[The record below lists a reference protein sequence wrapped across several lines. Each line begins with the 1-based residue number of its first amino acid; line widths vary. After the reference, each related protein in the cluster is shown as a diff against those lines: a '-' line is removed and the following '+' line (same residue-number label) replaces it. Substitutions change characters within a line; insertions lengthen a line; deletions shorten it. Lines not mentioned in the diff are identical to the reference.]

1 MSTLHSTEKKQTES
15 MKHRIFTIIQI
26 GQESDLVSRIF
37 DVFIVAVI
45 LVNILVLFMETFSE
59 LSSYQHVF
67 RIVEG
72 VTVFIFILEYILRLW
87 TSCYLYPN
95 MSKARA
101 VLRFIISFDG
111 VIELLTI
118 LPFFFLSGF
127 VAFRMLRVVRIFHLF
142 RINSHYDSFNVIR
155 TVLYSKKNQLLSSIF
170 IILVMIMASSLCM
183 YSAEHPAQPEVF
195 RNAFSGF
202 WWSVS
207 TLLTVGYGD
216 IYPITPLGQVMA
228 IIISFLGVLAVAI
241 PTGIISAGFV
251 EQYTDMQNS
260 NTPLGDINLQ
270 TVILDIDSAWLG
282 HTIQEIRDRYSMV
295 IVMARRGDT
304 SFAPNQDFIPQ
315 VGDVLIVFQE

>member
-170 IILVMIMASSLCM
+170 IILVMMMASSLCM
-183 YSAEHPAQPEVF
+183 YSA
-195 RNAFSGF
+195 
-202 WWSVS
+202 
-207 TLLTVGYGD
+207 
-216 IYPITPLGQVMA
+216 
-228 IIISFLGVLAVAI
+228 
-241 PTGIISAGFV
+241 
-251 EQYTDMQNS
+251 
-260 NTPLGDINLQ
+260 
-270 TVILDIDSAWLG
+270 
-282 HTIQEIRDRYSMV
+282 
-295 IVMARRGDT
+295 
-304 SFAPNQDFIPQ
+304 
-315 VGDVLIVFQE
+315 